1 MKSKIKEALRT
12 EYVNLG
18 LSEKALDGVAG
29 MLLAT
34 KTITDE
40 SQIAT
45 AIKGAEIKDL
55 LTGIQSEGD
64 KARQAKA
71 DAEKALNDYK
81 LAHPETQ
88 DPTNPPAPKDPPAP
102 VDPKDPKGPLTLETL
117 LSSFKEVAQS
127 MVNPIQERLNKLDAE
142 KATTAKLQGAM
153 ALREALKL
161 DVTGQKAWIDDAW
174 TEATASIAETDTPQ
188 AIVDRFKT
196 RFDGYMTRLGANGY
210 IPAAGSGGVEK
221 SSAAK
226 IVEAIENEAKAV
238 DGQAA
243 TVTERLGLG
252 KKD

>member
-45 AIKGAEIKDL
+45 VIKGAEIKDL

-64 KARQAKA
+64 KARQEKA
-71 DAEKALNDYK
+71 NAEKALNDYK

-88 DPTNPPAPKDPPAP
+88 DPPAPKDPPAP
-102 VDPKDPKGPLTLETL
+102 VDPKDPKGPLTLESL
-117 LSSFKEVAQS
+117 LPAIEKLINPVKE
-127 MVNPIQERLNKLDAE
+127 KLSQLEAE
-142 KATTAKLQGAM
+142 KATTAKLQSAM

-188 AIVDRFKT
+188 AIIDRFKT

>member
-1 MKSKIKEALRT
+1 MKSKIKEALKT

-18 LSEKALDGVAG
+18 LGEKALDGVAG
-29 MLLAT
+29 LLLAMNN
-34 KTITDE
+34 ITDE

-45 AIKGAEIKDL
+45 AIKGAHVKDL
-55 LTGIQSEGD
+55 LTSIQSEGD

-81 LAHPETQ
+81 VAHPEIQ
-88 DPTNPPAPKDPPAP
+88 DPLNPPAPTNPPAPADS
-102 VDPKDPKGPLTLETL
+102 KGPLTLESL
-117 LSSFKEVAQS
+117 LPAIEKLINPVKEK
-127 MVNPIQERLNKLDAE
+127 LNQLETE

-174 TEATASIAETDTPQ
+174 TEATTSITDADTPQ

-210 IPAAGSGGVEK
+210 VPVAGSGSTEK

-226 IVEAIENEAKAV
+226 IVEAIENEAKTNE
-238 DGQAA
+238 GQAQ
-243 TVTERLGLG
+243 TVTDRLGLG

>member
-1 MKSKIKEALRT
+1 MKSKIKEALKT

-18 LSEKALDGVAG
+18 LGEKALDGVAG
-29 MLLAT
+29 LLLAMNN
-34 KTITDE
+34 ITDE

-45 AIKGAEIKDL
+45 AIKGAHVKEL
-55 LTGIQSEGD
+55 LTSIQSEGD

-81 LAHPETQ
+81 VAHPEIQ
-88 DPTNPPAPKDPPAP
+88 DPLNPPAPTNPPAPA
-102 VDPKDPKGPLTLETL
+102 VTDPKAPLTLETL
-117 LSSFKEVAQS
+117 LSSFKEVAQG

-174 TEATASIAETDTPQ
+174 TEATTSITDADTPQ

-210 IPAAGSGGVEK
+210 VPVAGSGSTEK

-226 IVEAIENEAKAV
+226 IVEAIENEAKTNE
-238 DGQAA
+238 GQAQ
-243 TVTERLGLG
+243 TVTDRLGLG

>member
-1 MKSKIKEALRT
+1 MKSKIKEALKT

-64 KARQAKA
+64 KARQEKA
-71 DAEKALNDYK
+71 NAEKALNDYK
-81 LAHPETQ
+81 VAHPEAP
-88 DPTNPPAPKDPPAP
+88 DPLNPPAPTNPPAP
-102 VDPKDPKGPLTLETL
+102 VVTDPKAPLTLEAL
-117 LSSFKEVAQS
+117 MLSLKPAIQDL
-127 MVNPIQERLNKLDAE
+127 VNPIQERLNKLDAE

-153 ALREALKL
+153 ALRDALKL

-174 TEATASIAETDTPQ
+174 TEATTSITDADTPQ

-210 IPAAGSGGVEK
+210 VPVAGSGNTEK

-226 IVEAIENEAKAV
+226 IVETIENEAKTNE
-238 DGQAA
+238 GQAQ
-243 TVTERLGLG
+243 TVTDRLGLG